1 MGEKVGLHK
10 PVTCCTCKPVIFL
23 LMEAMLHRTLKS
35 NSTHMLFAKLFLL
48 CSLTIMIVDNNYI
61 IYIHVTIQYTYTL
74 VDLVSPNFSDICK
87 PWYYY
92 HNTMHCITV
101 IKSFIFNLDIHQS
114 TRCADT
120 KLYIHCTTV
129 VIKIQNIHIV
139 TPKKNSRHAAK
150 GL

>member
-1 MGEKVGLHK
+1 
-10 PVTCCTCKPVIFL
+10 
-23 LMEAMLHRTLKS
+23 
-35 NSTHMLFAKLFLL
+35 MLFAKLFLL

-139 TPKKNSRHAAK
+139 TPKKTADMQLKGYDISRVRIAIRPYLIGSLIIKATSYIK
-150 GL
+150 SVC